1 MDTGLSAPTAKVGE
15 GFALETTGPAGRLL
29 ARLRRTGLGYLA
41 ALALLTFLAILFL
54 LPLYWMLTGS
64 FKAQIVTIKTP
75 PELFPAHPTLVN
87 WSSLFG
93 SDLPVLRWLANSL
106 IVAWGTTALTLL
118 LSSLTGYSFGK
129 KHFVGSR
136 LLFWMMLATMMLP
149 SQVVLIPLFIA
160 VRRLQLYNTY
170 WGMILPLAAS
180 PFGVFLV
187 KQFMATIPNEIMDAA
202 RMDGVSEWG
211 MYWRIILPLSAAGLA
226 SLAIFTF
233 SNAWNNFMWQLLMAG
248 NLLMSTLPVGVSA
261 MSRTAMGDRA
271 IVDIGLLMAG
281 GTFGAMPMILFFLLF
296 QRYFI
301 KGITLGA
308 VKG

>member
-1 MDTGLSAPTAKVGE
+1 MDANLGRRTARSAGAAPEVTGRSSLILT
-15 GFALETTGPAGRLL
+15 
-29 ARLRRTGLGYLA
+29 RLRRLEPPYVA
-41 ALALLTFLAILFL
+41 ALVVLTTFAVMFL
-54 LPLYWMLTGS
+54 LPMYWMFTGS

-75 PELFPAHPTLVN
+75 PELFPARPTLEN
-87 WSSLFG
+87 WANLFG

-106 IVAWGTTALTLL
+106 IVAGGTMALTLL

-129 KHFVGSR
+129 KQFRGSR
-136 LLFWMMLATMMLP
+136 VLFWLMLATMMLP

-170 WGMILPLAAS
+170 WGMILPMVAS

-202 RMDGVSEWG
+202 RIDGVSEWG
-211 MYWRIILPLSAAGLA
+211 MYWRIILPLSGPGLA
-226 SLAIFTF
+226 SLAIFSF

-248 NLLMSTLPVGVSA
+248 NIEMSTLPVGVSA
-261 MSRTAMGDRA
+261 MARTAMGDRA

-281 GTFGAMPMILFFLLF
+281 GTFGALPMILFFLVF